1 MLKPK
6 NIIIFIVA
14 GIILVLV
21 YIFFI
26 KSGGEEPALV
36 STSPDGVISPT
47 STAVSE
53 DSASSQDFLSVLLS
67 VKSIKLDDKIFT
79 DEAFINLHD
88 SSITLIPDGTEGR
101 VNPFAPI
108 GSDTTPTS
116 ANKATTSTSSTQTST
131 LPPST
136 TTTPPATPKTN

>member
-14 GIILVLV
+14 GIALVLI

-26 KSGGEEPALV
+26 KNGGEEPALV
-36 STSPDGVISPT
+36 STSPDGEVSPT
-47 STAVSE
+47 STAVNE
-53 DSASSQDFLSVLLS
+53 ESSQNFLSVLLS

-108 GSDTTPTS
+108 GSDTTPS
-116 ANKATTSTSSTQTST
+116 GANKATTPTSTTQTST
-131 LPPST
+131 PPPST
-136 TTTPPATPKTN
+136 TTTPPATPRTN